1 MRAVVDLL
9 SLRSFAQAVALLG
22 VGLVVANCSPDVE
35 RFNDNPFAT
44 NTPHPPS
51 ETTDSV
57 SRGQVQSRPLPEP
70 QTARE
75 PLPAAKPESKLPPD
89 EKPPAPTTKPPA
101 EAARKVKWLPAPSE
115 GMRSAPPDFLMN
127 GEK

>member
-51 ETTDSV
+51 ETTGSV
-57 SRGQVQSRPLPEP
+57 SHGQVQP

-75 PLPAAKPESKLPPD
+75 PLPAPESKLRPD
-89 EKPPAPTTKPPA
+89 EKPPAPTTKPSAQP
-101 EAARKVKWLPAPSE
+101 ARKVKWLPAPSE

-127 GEK
+127 WEK